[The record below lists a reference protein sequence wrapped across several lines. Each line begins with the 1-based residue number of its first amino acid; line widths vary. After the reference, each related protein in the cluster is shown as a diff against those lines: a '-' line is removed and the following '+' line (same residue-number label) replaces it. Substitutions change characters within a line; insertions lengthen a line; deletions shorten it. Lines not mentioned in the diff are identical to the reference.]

1 MFSSLKM
8 RYIAT
13 PKKIEKQFVSMLQ
26 FRFHNSFFGGS
37 YQICQSRWAISRFQ
51 GIENAGGLQQDV
63 LAKKIKNNIDLGG

>member
-1 MFSSLKM
+1 
-8 RYIAT
+8 
-13 PKKIEKQFVSMLQ
+13 MLQ